1 MKISTKGRYG
11 LMLLVDL
18 AANESSGEAISLK
31 TIAERQGLSDHYLE
45 QLITPLRNAGM
56 VRSVRGAR
64 GGYVLERSS
73 AEILVS
79 EVLATLEGPVTL
91 VDEEFDDGLSDFW
104 DRLKASILAV
114 LESTTL
120 QDLVEIREKSIG
132 NFMYYI

>member
-18 AANESSGEAISLK
+18 AANESSGEPISLK
-31 TIAERQGLSDHYLE
+31 SIAERQGLSDHYLE
-45 QLITPLRNAGM
+45 QLIAPLRNVGL

-64 GGYVLERSS
+64 GGYVLDRSS
-73 AEILVS
+73 TEIRIS
-79 EVLATLEGPVTL
+79 EVLATLEGPITL
-91 VDEEFDDGLSDFW
+91 VDDDIEDGLGDFW
-104 DRLKASILAV
+104 DRLQGSILVV

-120 QDLVEIREKSIG
+120 QDLVEIREKSTG